1 MDEGVAVVFQQQD
14 VQPAKETSAPSTPP
28 STVTITAAR
37 PMPIRKQAAT
47 VDVAP
52 ILGIA
57 LVVVPISVWLI
68 LRAQNKKELDKA
80 LRDQAEHYTAKL
92 DELHARL
99 GDVRTDS
106 PDGQAVLSRHQTEA
120 EYAKVQLAIAQ
131 AELASR
137 EKDAAAIANGTGM
150 GRAEL
155 DALVGRKMSLEI
167 DLLTTQIELARRD
180 LAMRG
185 DQLDYHDAMMAKA
198 KLETESLKLHIRE
211 QHKRLDDL

>member
-1 MDEGVAVVFQQQD
+1 MVFQQQE
-14 VQPAKETSAPSTPP
+14 VQPAKETSAQAPP
-28 STVTITAAR
+28 TSTVTITAAP
-37 PMPIRKQAAT
+37 PMPIPKQEMSASTGLIFA
-47 VDVAP
+47 
-52 ILGIA
+52 IA
-57 LVVVPISVWLI
+57 LTVIPIIVWAI
-68 LRAQNKKELDKA
+68 SRAQNKKELDRA
-80 LRDQAEHYTAKL
+80 LRAQAEHYNAKL
-92 DELHARL
+92 DELHTRL

-131 AELASR
+131 AELAGR
-137 EKDAAAIANGTGM
+137 EKDAAAIASGTGM

-155 DALVGRKMSLEI
+155 DALVGRKISLEI